1 MFLKK
6 EISQGRNNSALGS
19 RGFKHYI
26 FDQQFYTNMPES
38 LENML
43 TYDMPTYDIIIL
55 PEVDQFIR
63 NCEFCSDYISSRTRT
78 KLK

>member
-43 TYDMPTYDIIIL
+43 THNMQTYDIMIL
-55 PEVDQFIR
+55 PEVDRIHK
-63 NCEFCSDYISSRTRT
+63 
-78 KLK
+78 KLWILFRLYLLEDPN